1 VGIKTYMD
9 YSPEATALVKQ
20 ACLQITTYLQDFM
33 EEDIV
38 IVGGL
43 VPTLI
48 VDLAALPTDTERHS
62 GTMDIDLGFSL
73 ALLGNP
79 ERYHRLADRL
89 RKSGFAPDK
98 NEKGNPSPQRW
109 CYKDTSLTIDFLI
122 SGTGIEGGKVAHIE
136 DDFAAIE
143 IPGLSLAFESPL
155 SVLLEDETLEGEL
168 ARRTVKVC
176 NPGAYVVLKALAFRN
191 RGNDKDAYDLYY
203 VVRNFNDTERSVTD
217 YFNQL
222 PETVEKAVALTIL
235 SEDFASEGH
244 LGPKRIARFLGD
256 PNNDE
261 ILADATGFIQGFI
274 KGCN

>member
-1 VGIKTYMD
+1 MD
-9 YSPEATALVKQ
+9 YSPEVTTLVKR
-20 ACLQITTYLQDFM
+20 ACLQIATYLQDFM

-48 VDLAALPTDTERHS
+48 VDLATLPDDTEQHP
-62 GTMDIDLGFSL
+62 GTLDIDLGFSL
-73 ALLGNP
+73 ALLGDP

-122 SGTGIEGGKVAHIE
+122 SGTGIEGGKIAHIE

-143 IPGLSLAFESPL
+143 IPALSLAFESPL

-176 NPGAYVVLKALAFRN
+176 NPGAFVVLKALAFRN

-203 VVRNFNDTERSVTD
+203 VIRNFSGKEKSVTD

-222 PETVEKAVALTIL
+222 TETDEKAATLTIL
-235 SEDFASEGH
+235 SEDFASEEH
-244 LGPKRIARFLGD
+244 LGPKRIARFLGTPD
-256 PNNDE
+256 DEE
-261 ILADATGFIQGFI
+261 ILADATGFIQAFI
-274 KGCN
+274 KGCD